1 MMNSVLLKILFSI
14 IAFLVPF
21 GISLILGN
29 QLVTNIILLIFFI
42 HWLFFIP
49 AYILQT
55 EKFFDLTGSFTYLI
69 ASFYALLNAP
79 SYNIFTIVVV
89 SCIVSGLLD

>member
-29 QLVTNIILLIFFI
+29 QLVTNIVLLIFFI

-49 AYILQT
+49 AYIFQT
-55 EKFFDLTGSFTYLI
+55 EKFF
-69 ASFYALLNAP
+69 
-79 SYNIFTIVVV
+79 
-89 SCIVSGLLD
+89 